1 MSKNGKNSV
10 HVLTRASDLFGYLGE
25 RGCGDGKECMV
36 SVDRDTPAGP
46 KRTSLITWKCTDRIK
61 E

>member
-36 SVDRDTPAGP
+36 SVDRDTPAG
-46 KRTSLITWKCTDRIK
+46 T
-61 E
+61 